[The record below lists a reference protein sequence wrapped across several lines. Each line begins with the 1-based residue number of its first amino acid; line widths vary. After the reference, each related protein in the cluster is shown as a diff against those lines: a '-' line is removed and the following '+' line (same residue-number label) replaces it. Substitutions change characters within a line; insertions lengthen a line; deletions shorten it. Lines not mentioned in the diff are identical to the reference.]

1 MDFFEAQEL
10 ARKRTRLM
18 VVLFG
23 MAVLSIAAALYG
35 LVVYLTGSGLLNAKD
50 AVPTPI
56 VPWQPDL
63 FFGTLAGAVGDL
75 LLAV

>member
-18 VVLFG
+18 VVLFA

-35 LVVYLTGSGLLNAKD
+35 VVVYVTGAGFLD
-50 AVPTPI
+50 AE
-56 VPWQPDL
+56 
-63 FFGTLAGAVGDL
+63 GAV
-75 LLAV
+75 

>member
-1 MDFFEAQEL
+1 MNFFEAQEL

-35 LVVYLTGSGLLNAKD
+35 VVVYLTGLRGRGRAKETKLALYERKQAGCGKQPTQSGN
-50 AVPTPI
+50 
-56 VPWQPDL
+56 
-63 FFGTLAGAVGDL
+63 
-75 LLAV
+75 